1 MKPRREA
8 LHVAS
13 YEQVKLDPAQRKREK
28 KKKPQKLDFMTRILL
43 VFPENC

>member
-1 MKPRREA
+1 MKPWREA

-13 YEQVKLDPAQRKREK
+13 YEQVKLDPAQRKRGK
-28 KKKPQKLDFMTRILL
+28 KKTQKLDFMTRILL

>member
-1 MKPRREA
+1 MKPWREA

-28 KKKPQKLDFMTRILL
+28 KKPQKLDFMTRILL

>member
-1 MKPRREA
+1 MKPGREA

-13 YEQVKLDPAQRKREK
+13 YEQAKLDPAQRKRK
-28 KKKPQKLDFMTRILL
+28 KKRDFMTQILL